1 MTSKSNMNVKND
13 SFYINEVKNGNINA
27 FESLVERHKDMIFTI
42 ILRIVRIREEAEEIA
57 QDTFLKAFQSITSFE
72 GKSEFSTWLYK
83 IAYNLSI
90 SHKRKKK
97 YKSVEI
103 DENLISNNTDFETYN
118 DFIKLEESEKN
129 KILQKAVNS
138 LSGDDALII
147 TLYYIQELSINEIQE
162 ITNLSQSNIKIKL
175 FRARKQLFLLLK
187 NQKEII
193 FTT

>member
-27 FESLVERHKDMIFTI
+27 FEFLVERHKDMIFTI